1 MARLLFAKGVR
12 GEIVRKLQRRL
23 TDLGFDPKGV
33 DGDFG
38 DATREAVQVFRAS
51 IGLEAT
57 GTIDVP
63 TWQQLMGVPI
73 PSVAERSLQLTAA
86 FEGHGFTL
94 ARGNWDGAGVTWGII
109 GFTLK
114 FGSLSAILREIH
126 RRDPELLR
134 QAFGNK
140 TAELLQV
147 LRAPRAE
154 QLAWADSISVPPR
167 KIHLAQPWRSAFK
180 RLGEIE
186 EAQAVQLER
195 AISGYYVPALRTAS
209 ELELQTELGVAL
221 CFDIHVQNGSV
232 KPSARAQITRE
243 LEEHPVL
250 ASEQELR
257 VIVAN
262 AVADHGRPPFQED
275 VRARKL
281 TIATG
286 AGKVHGR
293 TYLVRN
299 WGLAEIRLPAGAF
312 AAVDV

>member
-23 TDLGFDPKGV
+23 TDLGFEPKGV

-38 DATREAVQVFRAS
+38 DATHEAVQAFRAS

-57 GTIDVP
+57 GLIDVP
-63 TWQQLMGVPI
+63 TWQRLMSAPI

-114 FGSLSAILREIH
+114 FGSLSSILREIH

-134 QAFGNK
+134 QAFRNK

-147 LRAPRAE
+147 LRAPRTE

-167 KIHLAQPWRSAFK
+167 KTQLAQPWRSAFS
-180 RLGEIE
+180 L
-186 EAQAVQLER
+186 
-195 AISGYYVPALRTAS
+195 
-209 ELELQTELGVAL
+209 
-221 CFDIHVQNGSV
+221 
-232 KPSARAQITRE
+232 AR
-243 LEEHPVL
+243 
-250 ASEQELR
+250 S
-257 VIVAN
+257 
-262 AVADHGRPPFQED
+262 D
-275 VRARKL
+275 
-281 TIATG
+281 
-286 AGKVHGR
+286 
-293 TYLVRN
+293 
-299 WGLAEIRLPAGAF
+299 
-312 AAVDV
+312 